1 MYTLPAAAGPA
12 TRSPRTI
19 ETAAPLIG
27 IAATSVALGLAVAA
41 DVLRVN
47 HVPWAL
53 PTAGYW
59 WTLVAGLA
67 AALAVALTATL
78 PLRRITS
85 LETVRF
91 E

>member
-1 MYTLPAAAGPA
+1 M
-12 TRSPRTI
+12 RPRELSQVLVL

-27 IAATSVALGLAVAA
+27 TAGTSALLGLAVAA

-47 HVPWAL
+47 HVPWV
-53 PTAGYW
+53 PPGAGYW
-59 WTLVAGLA
+59 WTLAAGLA
-67 AALAVALTATL
+67 AALTVALAATI

-85 LETVRF
+85 LETARF